1 MNKALWGGRFKES
14 MSEQVADFNQSIEV
28 DARLFYQD
36 IKGSIAHV
44 TMLEKT
50 HIITSDEANQII
62 NGLQGIIEDYEA
74 GNVTFKKELEDIH
87 LNIEKLLIEKIG
99 PVGGKMHTARSRNDQ
114 VATDMHLYAK
124 EMTEA
129 IITSIKAL
137 QHVIIDL
144 SKQYHTVIMPG
155 YTHLQRAQP
164 ILFSHHIM
172 TYFWMLER
180 DKARFSEGLKRI
192 NISPLGSGALAGT
205 TFPIDQ
211 RYTASMQ

>member
-74 GNVTFKKELEDIH
+74 GNVTFKK
-87 LNIEKLLIEKIG
+87 N
-99 PVGGKMHTARSRNDQ
+99 
-114 VATDMHLYAK
+114 
-124 EMTEA
+124 
-129 IITSIKAL
+129 
-137 QHVIIDL
+137 
-144 SKQYHTVIMPG
+144 
-155 YTHLQRAQP
+155 
-164 ILFSHHIM
+164 
-172 TYFWMLER
+172 
-180 DKARFSEGLKRI
+180 
-192 NISPLGSGALAGT
+192 
-205 TFPIDQ
+205 
-211 RYTASMQ
+211 